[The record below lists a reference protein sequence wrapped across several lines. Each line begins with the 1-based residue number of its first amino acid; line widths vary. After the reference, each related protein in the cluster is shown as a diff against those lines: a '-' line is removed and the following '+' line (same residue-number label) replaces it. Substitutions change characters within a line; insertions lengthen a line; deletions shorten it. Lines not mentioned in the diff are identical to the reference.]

1 MKNRSEIRRAQ
12 QTDATH
18 IAELID
24 TTSVA
29 CCFSSEQACPEWCKK
44 SIQPNQIA
52 DLVKSAQM
60 GWLVAVE
67 QKTLVGV
74 LAVSDKSQVKYFFV
88 HPAHQKLG
96 IGKQLWNIALR
107 TGVLGNLLTVR
118 SSLFAVPVY
127 ERLGFKAV
135 EPLCFSKAC
144 IIEPWL
150 QTTSNLEHVVA
161 HPKSP

>member
-135 EPLCFSKAC
+135 EPPVFFKGMHYRTMVADYEQLGARSR
-144 IIEPWL
+144 
-150 QTTSNLEHVVA
+150 TS
-161 HPKSP
+161 